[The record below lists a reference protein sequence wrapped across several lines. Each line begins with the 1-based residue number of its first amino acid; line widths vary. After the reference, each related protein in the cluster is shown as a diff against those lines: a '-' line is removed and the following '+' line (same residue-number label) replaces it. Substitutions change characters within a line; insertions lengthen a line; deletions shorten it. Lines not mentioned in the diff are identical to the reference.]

1 MKSNR
6 KKQKNRILLLIIPVL
21 LLIVVFF
28 AARTYLLSLFNLVEE
43 ADFTGNIQLRETDI
57 FESDDYVTP
66 VVTADTTPVTQFTGP
81 LPSKPGGHTETQPTT
96 ETTVDPLIEIIAG
109 VEDELARLDMMA
121 DNQVYNLLLIGTDNR
136 GSELNG
142 RSDTI
147 MILSV
152 NKRTNE
158 LHLVSLMRAIFVKIP
173 GKDYSMINAAFS
185 WGGAKLLIKTI
196 EANFKIPIHDYVL
209 INFNG
214 FIQAI
219 DTIGGLEIQ
228 LTEMEAAHLNQII
241 GIDTLAAGTNLLNGA
256 FALEY
261 ARIRKIDSDFTRTG
275 RQRAVIEALIS
286 KVRGM
291 SLGKID
297 GMARQILPLV
307 KSSRSGSSLLSL
319 VTDGYA
325 WRNYPISQL
334 LIPVSNSMDLI
345 VVRGA
350 QMYRIDFIA
359 NVEKL
364 QKFLYK

>member
-1 MKSNR
+1 
-6 KKQKNRILLLIIPVL
+6 LLLIPVL
-21 LLIVVFF
+21 LLVVVFF

-43 ADFTGNIQLRETDI
+43 ADFTGDIHLRETDI
-57 FESDDYVTP
+57 FESDDFVTP
-66 VVTADTTPVTQFTGP
+66 VVTAGTTPVTQFTGP
-81 LPSKPGGHTETQPTT
+81 LPSKPGGHTETQLTT
-96 ETTVDPLIEIIAG
+96 ETTADPLIEIIAG

-196 EANFKIPIHDYVL
+196 EENFKIPIHDYVL

-228 LTEMEAAHLNQII
+228 LTEKEAAHLNQII
-241 GIDTLAAGTNLLNGA
+241 GIDMLVAGPNLLNGT

-291 SLGKID
+291 SLGEID
-297 GMARQILPLV
+297 GVARQILPLV

-319 VTDGYA
+319 VADGYA

-334 LIPVSNSMDLI
+334 LIPVDNSMDLI

-359 NVEKL
+359 NVDKL